1 MDNENFNSLK
11 NSSNQNN
18 SSNIVSKK
26 LEDFSDCKIISEE
39 VKFNLQNEEG
49 QYRLIR
55 YEDGGFR
62 QYDTES
68 GELIG
73 SSYESD
79 QDKLP
84 SME

>member
-18 SSNIVSKK
+18 SSNKVSKK

-55 YEDGGFR
+55 YEDG
-62 QYDTES
+62 
-68 GELIG
+68 
-73 SSYESD
+73 
-79 QDKLP
+79 
-84 SME
+84 

>member
-62 QYDTES
+62 QFDVETD
-68 GELIG
+68 ELIG
-73 SSYESD
+73 SSYKSD
-79 QDKLP
+79 QEYLP

>member
-18 SSNIVSKK
+18 SSNKVSRK

-62 QYDTES
+62 QFDKET
-68 GELIG
+68 GQLIG
-73 SSYESD
+73 SSYASD
-79 QDKLP
+79 QKNLP
-84 SME
+84 KMY

>member
-18 SSNIVSKK
+18 SSNKVSKK

-39 VKFNLQNEEG
+39 VKFNLQNEKG

-62 QYDTES
+62 QFDVETD
-68 GELIG
+68 ELIG
-73 SSYESD
+73 SSYKSD
-79 QDKLP
+79 QEYLP